1 MKDKISG
8 SKAGETSLKES
19 RERISRFLRRVEY
32 EFSKR
37 SPSEEKSIDWLTFGY
52 FISFYSHSFEEQTN
66 YLGNI
71 REFTFFF
78 LFFFFELLLNIE
90 EKVGQVSC
98 LVWST
103 LRNAVPLRDETR
115 TSIWRFFLRRKVC
128 GNWKE
133 IGGKSW
139 TRGK

>member
-1 MKDKISG
+1 MKDKISE

-78 LFFFFELLLNIE
+78 LFFFFWTVI
-90 EKVGQVSC
+90 KY
-98 LVWST
+98 
-103 LRNAVPLRDETR
+103 R
-115 TSIWRFFLRRKVC
+115 
-128 GNWKE
+128 
-133 IGGKSW
+133 GKSW
-139 TRGK
+139 TGFLSGLIDFAKCCTIKRWNEDKYLEVFLTKKSLWKLKRNRWKKLNSW

>member
-1 MKDKISG
+1 MDRTIKWLPENKKIFEREKWRPLIARYEWQLMRKRQRDGRREILEKRDSRLGCRNQMKDKILG

-78 LFFFFELLLNIE
+78 LFFFLN
-90 EKVGQVSC
+90 C
-98 LVWST
+98 Y
-103 LRNAVPLRDETR
+103 
-115 TSIWRFFLRRKVC
+115 
-128 GNWKE
+128 
-133 IGGKSW
+133 
-139 TRGK
+139 